1 MSNDSAVSPTTFSMF
16 LMVAQVVPSPCSQ
29 KNQTTSFSEFSPV
42 GRGLNICK
50 DIILFDRI

>member
-1 MSNDSAVSPTTFSMF
+1 MSNDSAVSPITFSMF

-42 GRGLNICK
+42 GEG
-50 DIILFDRI
+50 